1 MKDDM
6 KMEEMKENA
15 KRIKRRYEERKVRLA
30 KELEEIE
37 RQEEW
42 SEDEIAH
49 RMRLRNERD
58 RNVLLHRHDAPAHR
72 EP

>member
-1 MKDDM
+1 
-6 KMEEMKENA
+6 MEIREMKENA
-15 KRIKRRYEERKVRLA
+15 KRIIRRYEERKVRLA

-49 RMRLRNERD
+49 RRRNRTVESERVLFHRL
-58 RNVLLHRHDAPAHR
+58 
-72 EP
+72 